1 MLELIHNLPLV
12 VHRVRLS
19 GRLKGLSVLRGN
31 SSGAFLGEG
40 VAAMSSSYPTRPDG
54 IFGMDRR
61 LPIVL
66 AGTKQLFENF
76 YRSKLTEDV
85 RGQLTSRVALHYLLP
100 ELTPGETKAIL
111 RQAFGEE
118 A

>member
-54 IFGMDRR
+54 IFGRD
-61 LPIVL
+61 
-66 AGTKQLFENF
+66 
-76 YRSKLTEDV
+76 S
-85 RGQLTSRVALHYLLP
+85 
-100 ELTPGETKAIL
+100 
-111 RQAFGEE
+111 
-118 A
+118 